1 MLTFFRGPARI
12 WPEELIA
19 LLTFAAPRGLR
30 QWAEIYRLYQ
40 KAFPGSEKKPF
51 WMILKMYRKGN
62 SHVWRF
68 ARNGSF
74 AGLIITING
83 ENHILLDYL
92 AVEESQRGTGI
103 GTEILQLMRTQYAG
117 KGVFLEIESVYEDC
131 DNKAERIR
139 RKHFYEKCGMT
150 SMEVFVWLF
159 GVKMELM
166 GFDCKLSYEEYHDF
180 YRTNYNEWAAKHIQK
195 AEKKD

>member
-1 MLTFFRGPARI
+1 MN
-12 WPEELIA
+12 

-30 QWAEIYRLYQ
+30 QWMEIYKLYQ
-40 KAFPGSEKKPF
+40 KAFPRAEKKPF
-51 WMILKMYRKGN
+51 SMILKMHRKGA
-62 SHVWRF
+62 SDVWRF
-68 ARNGSF
+68 ARDGEF

-92 AVEESQRGTGI
+92 AVEESRRGTGI
-103 GTEILQLMRTQYAG
+103 GTEILQQMRRHYAG

-131 DNKAERIR
+131 DNKDQRLR
-139 RKHFYEKCGMT
+139 RKHFYEKSGMR

-166 GFDCKLSYEEYHDF
+166 GFDCRLTYDQYYAF
-180 YRTNYNEWAAKHIQK
+180 YRDNYNQWAADHIHE
-195 AEKKD
+195 AEK

>member
-1 MLTFFRGPARI
+1 MTFFFCPARM
-12 WPEELIA
+12 WPEELID

-30 QWAEIYRLYQ
+30 QWADIYKLYQ
-40 KAFPGSEKKPF
+40 KAFPASEKKPF
-51 WMILKMYRKGN
+51 WLIVKMHRKGT

-68 ARNGSF
+68 TRNGKF

-83 ENHILLDYL
+83 KENILLDYL

-103 GTEILQLMRTQYAG
+103 GTEILQRMRSHYAG

-131 DNKAERIR
+131 DNKTQRIR

-166 GFDCKLSYEEYHDF
+166 GFDCCLSYEDYHSF
-180 YRTNYNEWAAKHIQK
+180 YRDNYNQWAADHIQQ
-195 AEKKD
+195 AEK